1 MASRTKSRPRPRNR
15 TAPRRAAKPARRITM
30 AKPKS
35 PKASNGKNG
44 RKSGAV
50 KMAASP
56 VNTPIVIEKGPPPGQ
71 LTGVNGVRRIP
82 PPINEPIKSYAP
94 GSPERAEL
102 KARLDRMA
110 ADRADIPVIIGGR
123 EIRTGNTSQ
132 VVMPHNYRH
141 VLGVWHR
148 AERQHVMQAIDAAR
162 AARREWANWSWEDR
176 AAVFL
181 KAADML
187 ATTWRATLNAAT
199 MLGQSKTAFQAE
211 IDAAC
216 ELTDFWRFNA
226 GFAQELY
233 EEQPISAPG
242 MWNQLDYRALE
253 GFVYAVSPFNF
264 TAIGGNLPGA
274 PALMGNTVIWK
285 PASTAV
291 LSGYYIMRLLEE
303 AGLPPGVI
311 NFVPGDAA
319 QISDVC
325 LSHREL
331 AGVHFTGSTGVF
343 NSMWKTIGENMANYV
358 SYPRIVGETGGK
370 DFIVAHSSANPRAV
384 AVAIA
389 RGGFEYQG
397 QKCSAASRV
406 YVPRS
411 MWKAV
416 KDESVAIMGEMRQG
430 DVRDFRNFVSA
441 VIDKKS
447 FDKISGYIE
456 DARKN
461 AKIIAGG
468 VSDGRE
474 GFYIRPTLIQTEQPG
489 YRLLC
494 EEIFGPVVTAYVYDD
509 SKWSDTLK
517 IVDQTSPYALTGAI
531 FANDRKA
538 VREATL
544 ALRNAAGNFYIN
556 DKPTGAVVGQQPFG
570 GARASGTNDKAGSKM
585 NLMRWVSARTIKET
599 FNPPTDYKY
608 PFMADK

>member
-1 MASRTKSRPRPRNR
+1 MASE
-15 TAPRRAAKPARRITM
+15 RI
-30 AKPKS
+30 
-35 PKASNGKNG
+35 
-44 RKSGAV
+44 
-50 KMAASP
+50 
-56 VNTPIVIEKGPPPGQ
+56 E
-71 LTGVNGVRRIP
+71 IP
-82 PPINEPIKSYAP
+82 
-94 GSPERAEL
+94 L
-102 KARLDRMA
+102 
-110 ADRADIPVIIGGR
+110 IIGGR
-123 EIRTGNTSQ
+123 EVRTGHLAQ
-132 VVMPHNYRH
+132 VLMPHDHRH
-141 VLGVWHR
+141 VLADWH
-148 AERQHVMQAIDAAR
+148 QGQAMHAVQAMAAAATAR
-162 AARREWANWSWEDR
+162 ADWAASTLEDR

-416 KDESVAIMGEMRQG
+416 KDESVAIMGEIRQG

-570 GARASGTNDKAGSKM
+570 GARGSGTNDKAGSKM
-585 NLMRWVSARTIKET
+585 NLMRWISARTIKET

-608 PFMADK
+608 PFMGEK